1 LDFVA
6 VSEGLLAQVA
16 VGGGGPYPPSYF
28 FIVAVIKYGLFL
40 FACPRVNSGRW
51 LPWFLF

>member
-16 VGGGGPYPPSYF
+16 VGGGGLYPPSYF
-28 FIVAVIKYGLFL
+28 FIVAVIKLAFFCL
-40 FACPRVNSGRW
+40 RAPE
-51 LPWFLF
+51 